1 MMRLIYNPCLR
12 DCANLQQVAK
22 KRQEANLWF
31 WEISQQK
38 ITLCVSVCLSVAGS
52 VVESWAKE
60 EKGQSE
66 SF

>member
-1 MMRLIYNPCLR
+1 MQVCNKWLKSVKKLIHGSGKSVSRKSLS
-12 DCANLQQVAK
+12 V
-22 KRQEANLWF
+22 
-31 WEISQQK
+31 
-38 ITLCVSVCLSVAGS
+38 CVCVCLSVAGS